1 MAKRKS
7 APPSI
12 AVSHLVR
19 VDDLI
24 EYIADSLT
32 FDQIHEFVVNLDK
45 QCQDWGVTERLF
57 NHFAEEMKKLPEDEA
72 S

>member
-7 APPSI
+7 EPPSI
-12 AVSHLVR
+12 TVSHSVR
-19 VDDLI
+19 AYDLI
-24 EYIADSLT
+24 EYIAESLT
-32 FDQIHEFVVNLDK
+32 FDQIHEFIVELDK
-45 QCQDWGVTERLF
+45 SCQDWGVTERLF

>member
-7 APPSI
+7 EPPSI
-12 AVSHLVR
+12 TVSNSVR

-24 EYIADSLT
+24 EYIAESLT
-32 FDQIHEFVVNLDK
+32 FGQIHEFIVELDK
-45 QCQDWGVTERLF
+45 ACQDWGVTERLY
-57 NHFAEEMKKLPEDEA
+57 NHFAEEMKKLPEDEV